1 MVERGSPL
9 SKIITFLIV
18 SFSGAFLID
27 LFVLNFPVPTKLELL
42 LTYQI
47 VRVARMFTPFLGVI
61 IALLVSRSPLLE
73 GLRDY
78 GVKIGRRFFLWLLV
92 AISIPP
98 LITVFGV
105 LYALLLGF
113 PVESPTN
120 LLQKL
125 TGSVAPIDPVMLLA
139 LIVFSSMLSGATL
152 NAIFAF
158 GEEIG
163 WRGLMLDEL
172 LHKVNWVVAGIL
184 IGLVWSFWHAPLIFL
199 LGYNYPT
206 DREIGFVIFTV
217 LCILWSH
224 ILIILK
230 MRSGSIIHPSVMHGT
245 LNAFPG
251 IMFASVPVSRILG
264 IPVGLLSIA
273 ASATVLIFLL
283 GMILIGERV
292 SGK

>member
-1 MVERGSPL
+1 MVERGSPFF
-9 SKIITFLIV
+9 KIIIFLIV
-18 SFSGAFLID
+18 SFSGAYLID
-27 LFVLNFPVPTKLELL
+27 LFILNFLVPIKLELL

-47 VRVARMFTPFLGVI
+47 VMVARMFTPFLGVI

-78 GVKIGRRFFLWLLV
+78 GVKTGRRFFLWFMV
-92 AISIPP
+92 AISIP
-98 LITVFGV
+98 LLLTIFGV

-113 PVESPTN
+113 PVENPAN

-125 TGSVAPIDPVMLLA
+125 TGSVAPMDPVALLA

-152 NAIFAF
+152 NAVFAF

-163 WRGLMLDEL
+163 WRGLMLEEL
-172 LHKVNWVVAGIL
+172 LHKMSWVMAGIV
-184 IGLVWSFWHAPLIFL
+184 IGLVWSFWHAPLILL

-230 MRSGSIIHPSVMHGT
+230 MRSGSIVHPSVMHGT

-283 GMILIGERV
+283 GMILIGEKV
-292 SGK
+292 SGR